1 MPNRGIAMAD
11 VVQTNDEGRSTVGS
25 GNLKLISKLSYA
37 NAVVK
42 VCTAILILHEASHDN
57 DFTAL

>member
-1 MPNRGIAMAD
+1 MAD